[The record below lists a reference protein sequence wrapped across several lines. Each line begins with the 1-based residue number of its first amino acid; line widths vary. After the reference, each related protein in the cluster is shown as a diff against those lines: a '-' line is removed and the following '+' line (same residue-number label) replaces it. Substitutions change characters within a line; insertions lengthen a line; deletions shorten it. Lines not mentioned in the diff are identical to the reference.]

1 MRPSH
6 TGIAM
11 ILPDFAPANPLERR
25 TFAALVIAVTVAFAW
40 ILWPFSGAVLWGT
53 ALAIVFAPAY
63 RRLVRRMG
71 GRATLAALA
80 TMGMIMLIVI
90 LPLAVIGTLL
100 VGQAATLYA
109 RLQSGEL
116 DVGSRV
122 QQVLD
127 ALPPWMLDLVNRLGV
142 TNVADLQER
151 LAGLLTG
158 GLRFIGTQAVNV
170 GQFTIGLVLSVFV
183 MLYLLFFLLRDGA
196 SLARRIKA
204 AVPLELSLRER
215 LATRFATVIRAT
227 IKGTLVVSAVQGA
240 LGGIILAVL
249 GIEGAVLWGALMG
262 ILALLPAV
270 GPALVWIP
278 IAAYLLATGSVV
290 KGIVLIAFGALV
302 VGLVDNVLRPMLV
315 GRDTR
320 MPDYVVLIAT
330 LGGIAVF
337 GINGFIIG
345 PVIAALFMAAWD
357 ISTQARLV
365 ARDGDAD
372 RPAPPPVAA
381 SRGGRRG
388 RG

>member
-1 MRPSH
+1 ML
-6 TGIAM
+6 
-11 ILPDFAPANPLERR
+11 ILPDLAPTNPLERR
-25 TFAALVIAVTVAFAW
+25 AFAALVIAVTAAFGW
-40 ILWPFSGAVLWGT
+40 ILWPFSGAILWST

-63 RRLVRRMG
+63 RRLLGRMR
-71 GRATLAALA
+71 GRATPAALT
-80 TMGMIMLIVI
+80 TMGLILVIVI
-90 LPLAVIGTLL
+90 LPLAVVTTLL

-142 TNVADLQER
+142 TSVADLQER
-151 LAGLLTG
+151 LSGLLTG
-158 GLRFIGTQAVNV
+158 ALRFVGTQAVNL
-170 GQFTIGLVLSVFV
+170 GQFTIGLVLSIFV

-196 SLARRIKA
+196 SLARLITA
-204 AVPLELSLRER
+204 ALPLEPPLRER

-240 LGGIILAVL
+240 LGGIILGVL

-278 IAAYLLATGSVV
+278 IAVYLLATGSIV

-330 LGGIAVF
+330 LGGIAVV

-345 PVIAALFMAAWD
+345 PVIAAMF
-357 ISTQARLV
+357 ISV
-365 ARDGDAD
+365 WEIF
-372 RPAPPPVAA
+372 AA
-381 SRGGRRG
+381 SRAPAAPGPVAGEG
-388 RG
+388 AP

>member
-1 MRPSH
+1 MHRRRSLSMRPSH

-25 TFAALVIAVTVAFAW
+25 TFAALVIAVTAAFAW

-53 ALAIVFAPAY
+53 ALAIVFAPTY
-63 RRLVRRMG
+63 RRLLARMR
-71 GRATLAALA
+71 GRPTLAALA
-80 TMGMIMLIVI
+80 TMGLILLIVI
-90 LPLAVIGTLL
+90 LPLGVISTLL

-142 TNVADLQER
+142 TSVADLQER

-196 SLARRIKA
+196 SLARLITA
-204 AVPLELSLRER
+204 ALPLEPPLRER

-240 LGGIILAVL
+240 LGGIILGVL

-278 IAAYLLATGSVV
+278 IAVYLLATGSIV

-330 LGGIAVF
+330 LGGIAVV

-345 PVIAALFMAAWD
+345 PVIAAMF
-357 ISTQARLV
+357 ISV
-365 ARDGDAD
+365 WEIF
-372 RPAPPPVAA
+372 AA
-381 SRGGRRG
+381 SRAPAAAGPLPGEG
-388 RG
+388 AP

>member
-1 MRPSH
+1 
-6 TGIAM
+6 M
-11 ILPDFAPANPLERR
+11 ILPDLAPGNPLERR

-109 RLQSGEL
+109 RLQTGEL

-151 LAGLLTG
+151 LSGLLTG
-158 GLRFIGTQAVNV
+158 GLRFIGTQAVNL

-196 SLARRIKA
+196 SLARRIKS
-204 AVPLELSLRER
+204 AVPLEPSLRER
-215 LATRFATVIRAT
+215 LAIRFATVIRAT

-240 LGGIILAVL
+240 LGGVILAVL

-278 IAAYLLATGSVV
+278 IAAYLLATGAVV

-345 PVIAALFMAAWD
+345 PVIAAMF
-357 ISTQARLV
+357 ISV
-365 ARDGDAD
+365 WEIF
-372 RPAPPPVAA
+372 AA
-381 SRGGRRG
+381 SRAPVAPGPLPGEG
-388 RG
+388 AP

>member
-1 MRPSH
+1 
-6 TGIAM
+6 M
-11 ILPDFAPANPLERR
+11 ILPDLAPANPLERR
-25 TFAALVIAVTVAFAW
+25 TFAGLAVVVTAAFAW

-63 RRLVRRMG
+63 RWLLGRMR
-71 GRATLAALA
+71 GRATLAALG
-80 TMGMIMLIVI
+80 TMGLILLIVI
-90 LPLAVIGTLL
+90 LPLAVITTLL
-100 VGQAATLYA
+100 AGQAAALYA

-116 DVGSRV
+116 DVAGNV
-122 QQVLD
+122 QRVLD
-127 ALPPWMLDLVNRLGV
+127 ALPPWMLDLVNRLGI
-142 TNVADLQER
+142 TSVADLQER

-158 GLRFIGTQAVNV
+158 ALRFVGTQAVNL
-170 GQFTIGLVLSVFV
+170 GQFTLGLVLSVFV

-196 SLARRIKA
+196 ALAQRVKA
-204 AVPLELSLRER
+204 AVPLEPSLRER

-240 LGGIILAVL
+240 LGGIILGVL

-270 GPALVWIP
+270 GPALIWIP
-278 IAAYLLATGSVV
+278 IAAFLLASGSVV
-290 KGIVLIAFGALV
+290 KGVVLIAFGALV

-345 PVIAALFMAAWD
+345 PVIAAMF
-357 ISTQARLV
+357 ISV
-365 ARDGDAD
+365 WEIF
-372 RPAPPPVAA
+372 AA
-381 SRGGRRG
+381 SRAPAAPGPVAGEG
-388 RG
+388 AP